1 MPSCR
6 NDSETI
12 HRIEVH
18 RAKKIANLLILP
30 HHFFAIFRLK
40 RELLGKKWCFL
51 CVLEAGQDQD
61 MPEILSRDICH
72 LAALAFR
79 LDDAMVVDPMAHV
92 LLGRIFLWK
101 HIDPEVFD
109 V

>member
-72 LAALAFR
+72 LAALAS
-79 LDDAMVVDPMAHV
+79 LDDANGGSHGPRFVGKDFPLETH
-92 LLGRIFLWK
+92 
-101 HIDPEVFD
+101 
-109 V
+109 